1 MNKKFNDRKDNYSSK
16 NKKGGYKRDREQDKK
31 RVIQE
36 IRSIS
41 TTTSKDGEERKKI
54 QIIPKIKIF
63 NDNRNQQ
70 QSKNLEKNNFEKS
83 KKIITIDT
91 IKNANNNKNNYKFKS
106 KISRH
111 IVPYKP
117 ASLTNES
124 CHICNKNINNMSNS
138 VIDATSEK
146 VCHFECAVA
155 DIKKKIPVRQNQ
167 RLVYLGSKTF
177 GIIEDIKED
186 GRNKFVIIQKF
197 QYESNKT

>member
-1 MNKKFNDRKDNYSSK
+1 
-16 NKKGGYKRDREQDKK
+16 
-31 RVIQE
+31 
-36 IRSIS
+36 
-41 TTTSKDGEERKKI
+41 
-54 QIIPKIKIF
+54 
-63 NDNRNQQ
+63 
-70 QSKNLEKNNFEKS
+70 
-83 KKIITIDT
+83 
-91 IKNANNNKNNYKFKS
+91 
-106 KISRH
+106 
-111 IVPYKP
+111 
-117 ASLTNES
+117 
-124 CHICNKNINNMSNS
+124 MSNS